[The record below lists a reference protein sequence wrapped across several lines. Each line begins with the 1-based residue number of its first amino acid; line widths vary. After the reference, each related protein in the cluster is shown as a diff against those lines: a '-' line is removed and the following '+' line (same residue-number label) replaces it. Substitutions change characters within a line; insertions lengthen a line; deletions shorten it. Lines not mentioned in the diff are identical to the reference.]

1 MKEEVDPKLVFIV
14 QFNSQGV
21 YEIFLYVSGDLVVR
35 QTRHKKMK
43 TNDMYA
49 LRQSYEYWRI

>member
-21 YEIFLYVSGDLVVR
+21 YEIFLYVSGDAVVR
-35 QTRHKKMK
+35 QTRQKKLKLMHVCFK
-43 TNDMYA
+43 T
-49 LRQSYEYWRI
+49 II